1 MSTAIYVVMFSF
13 VDAPDVALKLGAH
26 LPMTDP
32 RPAPMF
38 IADAHGLDL
47 LNTLAAPWGSDIEWL
62 ANGQDFLAWLER
74 AGLIA
79 AEDTRAIRAG
89 TIPGELDAV
98 AAQARALREWFRGFV
113 LKHAGHPLKS
123 DALPELNPLNRLL
136 ERDQA
141 YGAIVTSESLARM
154 SVQAPHDH
162 HALHWRWHRRWRTPD
177 MLLLPVSVAMANIVC
192 EADFTLVKK
201 CEGPACTMLFLDT
214 TKGHARRWCSMAVC
228 GNRAKQATHRA
239 RVKGVAG
246 H

>member
-1 MSTAIYVVMFSF
+1 
-13 VDAPDVALKLGAH
+13 
-26 LPMTDP
+26 MTDP

-38 IADAHGLDL
+38 IADAPGLDF
-47 LNTLAAPWGSDIEWL
+47 LNTFAAPSGSDIEWL
-62 ANGQDFLAWLER
+62 GDGQDLLAWLEG

-79 AEDTRAIRAG
+79 ADDASAIRAG
-89 TIPGELDAV
+89 TNPGELDAV